1 MIGTDGDFYL
11 NTTNSTL
18 YGPKASGAWPVGIS
32 LIGNTGAQGIQGL
45 AGKDMYWGLDTGV
58 PTTRTVAASGN
69 PPAGP
74 IFPTLLVAGT
84 GYTVNDVL
92 TVTGGTGTAATIRVD
107 TVNGGVITGYTRLT
121 WGDYSVE
128 PTSPVSVTG
137 GTGSNATFTLATS
150 GQWFFFDSTS
160 SITYLWSFSDAQWGN
175 LNYGGHYIDQTT
187 NYVYEIVPYST
198 TYPAGWKYNVTSLN
212 GKRNVTTT
220 LIAAA
225 ATVVGDANLP
235 RLVGVNSTSA
245 AFSLYLKTPEVSEGE
260 GHQITVKDSIGQC
273 GSNNVTL
280 SPDGYV
286 ASVALGSGGT
296 GYTEGDV
303 LTLVGGTGTA
313 ATITVL
319 TVSAGVVATY
329 AMATQG
335 SYTVNP
341 SGSCATTG
349 GSGASATFTPTTGAV
364 VIDNASTALLNTA
377 YGSRMLEFRTLG
389 SVRGWWILA
398 QK

>member
-1 MIGTDGDFYL
+1 
-11 NTTNSTL
+11 
-18 YGPKASGAWPVGIS
+18 
-32 LIGNTGAQGIQGL
+32 
-45 AGKDMYWGLDTGV
+45 V
-58 PTTRTVAASGN
+58 PAEEG
-69 PPAGP
+69 
-74 IFPTLLVAGT
+74 
-84 GYTVNDVL
+84 
-92 TVTGGTGTAATIRVD
+92 
-107 TVNGGVITGYTRLT
+107 
-121 WGDYSVE
+121 E
-128 PTSPVSVTG
+128 P
-137 GTGSNATFTLATS
+137 
-150 GQWFFFDSTS
+150 
-160 SITYLWSFSDAQWGN
+160 
-175 LNYGGHYIDQTT
+175 
-187 NYVYEIVPYST
+187 
-198 TYPAGWKYNVTSLN
+198 
-212 GKRNVTTT
+212 
-220 LIAAA
+220 
-225 ATVVGDANLP
+225 
-235 RLVGVNSTSA
+235 
-245 AFSLYLKTPEVSEGE
+245 PEVSEGE

-280 SPDGYV
+280 RPDGYV

-335 SYTVNP
+335 SYTVTP

-364 VIDNASTALLNTA
+364 VIDNAATSVLNTA